1 MLRLDPSK
9 TVDILK
15 IGIPSG
21 LQNAIFA
28 LANLFVQVGVNSFS
42 ATMVAGNSAAANSD
56 GLIYDVMAAIYTAC
70 ASFMSQNL
78 GAGKQDR
85 VLKSYLISLLYSFG
99 IGGAMGLLLVIFGRQ
114 FLSLFT
120 SDPDVITAGL
130 KRLTIMG
137 FSYGVSAFMDCT
149 IAASRALGKSL
160 VPMFIV
166 IMGSCVFRVLW
177 VYTVFAYF
185 KTIPSLYLLY
195 VFSWSITAVAEIIYF
210 LHIYRHMFP
219 PKPAMA

>member
-1 MLRLDPSK
+1 MNLFFVVICKMDVAGVATASAISQYVSAGLILQDLFCINTDYRLHLSKLRPDPSK
-9 TVDILK
+9 TIDILK

-78 GAGKQDR
+78 GAGKRDR

-99 IGGAMGLLLVIFGRQ
+99 IGGAMGLLLVIFRK
-114 FLSLFT
+114 T
-120 SDPDVITAGL
+120 
-130 KRLTIMG
+130 
-137 FSYGVSAFMDCT
+137 
-149 IAASRALGKSL
+149 
-160 VPMFIV
+160 
-166 IMGSCVFRVLW
+166 VLIS
-177 VYTVFAYF
+177 VY
-185 KTIPSLYLLY
+185 S
-195 VFSWSITAVAEIIYF
+195 
-210 LHIYRHMFP
+210 
-219 PKPAMA
+219 